1 MVREVSATV
10 QDEYFKKEDVL
21 SFGFLRHSVISRSLH
36 IGVSPLMSSTT
47 IRPAASPKK
56 RGSTNSS
63 SGSRATSPKLS
74 LTESPK
80 KKKKPNPPK
89 QAATTVTTQDTDDE
103 YVYFLRT
110 YPQKIPQLPFPF
122 LQIFVETNGTR
133 LRVDGN
139 ENYAPLAQLARTV
152 LTHLV
157 ESKIARSNIL
167 GILTCISDDKEAKKA
182 LATKL
187 DDDRDVTSEDILNY
201 LIKHTP
207 TILVK
212 ELKLEKDRF
221 VWGEVLK
228 GPDMANELF
237 VSKELASTCPPV
249 RWKISFEPSSIS

>member
-1 MVREVSATV
+1 
-10 QDEYFKKEDVL
+10 
-21 SFGFLRHSVISRSLH
+21 
-36 IGVSPLMSSTT
+36 MSSTT

-56 RGSTNSS
+56 RGSANSP
-63 SGSRATSPKLS
+63 SGSRTTSPKLS

-89 QAATTVTTQDTDDE
+89 QAATTTTQNTDDE
-103 YVYFLRT
+103 YVSFLRT
-110 YPQKIPQLPFPF
+110 YPQTIPQLPFPF

-133 LRVDGN
+133 LQVGGD

-167 GILTCISDDKEAKKA
+167 VILACITDDEEAKKA

-187 DDDRDVTSEDILNY
+187 NDDRDVTSADILNY
-201 LIKHTP
+201 LINHTP
-207 TILVK
+207 TIVVK

-237 VSKELASTCPPV
+237 VSKELVSTCPPV
-249 RWKISFEPSSIS
+249 RRKISFDPSSIS